1 MGVNAIYDKKCPI
14 ELRLVYFSRH
24 VTLLINF
31 ILKLITEMSICYAL
45 VLDISCSTILL
56 KRDILIMKEGINF

>member
-14 ELRLVYFSRH
+14 ELRLVYFSRR

-31 ILKLITEMSICYAL
+31 ILKLITGMSISYTR
-45 VLDISCSTILL
+45 VLDISYSTVLS
-56 KRDILIMKEGINF
+56 KRDILIMKKVINF